1 MWLIKERLETEKNG
15 DRKADKNI
23 EIVWLIFHFPPRFQD
38 RQNHSEASSNFIQL
52 TTVSD
57 YKQPLSWFLILTKAK
72 YFYHTIKPLFS
83 KLYRSRWLNNS
94 LFSIRLN
101 FFRPWPWS
109 IKNAKKKRKRKRKEK
124 RTRVNPIILTS
135 RLVNNTNII
144 LQSFLLKKSP
154 LTVVTH
160 TVTTSWGI
168 WIRILELINQQVIVW
183 KGFSQT
189 SLYYRQGLKEANYSE
204 LWIP

>member
-38 RQNHSEASSNFIQL
+38 RQNHPEASSNFIQL

-57 YKQPLSWFLILTKAK
+57 YKQPLSWFLILTKTK
-72 YFYHTIKPLFS
+72 YFCHTINPLSS

-94 LFSIRLN
+94 LFFPRFN
-101 FFRPWPWS
+101 FFRPRLGP
-109 IKNAKKKRKRKRKEK
+109 KKTKKKKKKRKEK

-135 RLVNNTNII
+135 RLVNNTYII
-144 LQSFLLKKSP
+144 LQSFLPVSNA
-154 LTVVTH
+154 
-160 TVTTSWGI
+160 
-168 WIRILELINQQVIVW
+168 LIKPNQ
-183 KGFSQT
+183 
-189 SLYYRQGLKEANYSE
+189 LM
-204 LWIP
+204 

>member
-23 EIVWLIFHFPPRFQD
+23 EIVWFIFHFPPRFQD
-38 RQNHSEASSNFIQL
+38 RQNHPEASSNFIQL

-57 YKQPLSWFLILTKAK
+57 YKQPLSWFLILTKTK
-72 YFYHTIKPLFS
+72 YFCHTINPLFS

-135 RLVNNTNII
+135 PLVNNTYII
-144 LQSFLLKKSP
+144 LQSFLP
-154 LTVVTH
+154 FTNA
-160 TVTTSWGI
+160 
-168 WIRILELINQQVIVW
+168 LIKPNQ
-183 KGFSQT
+183 
-189 SLYYRQGLKEANYSE
+189 LM
-204 LWIP
+204 